1 MDETTLTLDP
11 PLRACWMKIGT
22 QKRIPATHPGEKQK
36 RHIFG
41 GYNWLKDSMTW
52 TVAKTKNSAT
62 FIDFLEELLVKNY
75 PTGRVILVMDNASY
89 HKSASALAALS
100 LFEHRVMFV
109 WLPPYCSDLNPIE
122 RFWRHLKDLACANK
136 LQDHIDAVMKSAEK
150 ILNEQNLPASD
161 LRFILSKIF

>member
-1 MDETTLTLDP
+1 
-11 PLRACWMKIGT
+11 
-22 QKRIPATHPGEKQK
+22 
-36 RHIFG
+36 
-41 GYNWLKDSMTW
+41 MTW

-62 FIDFLEELLVKNY
+62 FIDFLEELLVKRY

-136 LQDHIDAVMKSAEK
+136 LQDHIDIVVQSAEK
-150 ILNEQNLPASD
+150 ILSGQNLPTSD
-161 LRFILSKIF
+161 LRFLLSKNL